1 MTDEKRERPTCR
13 MRRTPRPA
21 PDLGRDP
28 IDVPTP
34 PTATTDMPQEPDVQS
49 GPAPAAAQSPN
60 RSVTVQLPKRD
71 VTVQLGTRVGVRTK
85 DLLDYVKAT
94 QDQDIRV
101 SIELAVEAM
110 FGHLL
115 PTDESSS

>member
-1 MTDEKRERPTCR
+1 MTDQKRERPTLPI
-13 MRRTPRPA
+13 RRTPRPA

-34 PTATTDMPQEPDVQS
+34 PTATTVPPREPDVRP
-49 GPAPAAAQSPN
+49 GPAPS
-60 RSVTVQLPKRD
+60 TVQLPKRD
-71 VTVQLGTRVGVRTK
+71 LAVQLGTRIAVRTK

-115 PTDESSS
+115 PTDKASS

>member
-1 MTDEKRERPTCR
+1 MTDEKLERPTLPT
-13 MRRTPRPA
+13 RRTPRPA

-28 IDVPTP
+28 IDVSPPLAATP
-34 PTATTDMPQEPDVQS
+34 VTPQEPDARS
-49 GPAPAAAQSPN
+49 GPAPTP
-60 RSVTVQLPKRD
+60 VQLPKRD
-71 VTVQLGTRVGVRTK
+71 LTVQMGTRIAVRTK

-115 PTDESSS
+115 PIPTDKASS